1 MLDDKGAKTKLSL
14 KNTLWNKLDNS
25 KLPNANEFEEHVSQW
40 ADLLNQ
46 PIPKIKR
53 ISLDIEVE
61 SEIGR
66 IPDPKLAEKKITAV
80 GFEASDGFL

>member
-1 MLDDKGAKTKLSL
+1 MLLDKQSDTNLPDTKQF
-14 KNTLWNKLDNS
+14 D
-25 KLPNANEFEEHVSQW
+25 EHVSQW
-40 ADLLNQ
+40 ANLLNQ

-66 IPDPKLAEKKITAV
+66 IPDPKIAEKRITAV
-80 GFEASDGFL
+80 GLSLIHI